1 VTKYLVVLL
10 WPAGLAVIIGLALVP
25 ARRNPQQ
32 VPAIAN
38 TARPRSQSAPGS
50 HKAPGDGFLGAQ
62 WAMSLSRML
71 ILIAIG
77 AVVVYGVMALLG
89 VPVVHYGLAVDRPIY
104 NWTASHQVHSWAAV
118 MQRATKI
125 GDTWTC
131 WGAACAAAV
140 CLAVSWRTNRWL
152 PPVVLAAIVVVDHYV
167 TLALRHTFHRLGPPD
182 SPFGTYPSGGCDR
195 VISVYGLIAY
205 LLWREFSGKPQPAI
219 WAGAIVTALGFN
231 EAYSRIY
238 LTMHWFTDAL
248 SGLFYGGLLLIVFIT
263 AIRLVAGPAP
273 AGQRDGGRCQAQVP
287 AVTTRTTQLTVSLS

>member
-1 VTKYLVVLL
+1 MTKYLVVLL
-10 WPAGLAVIIGLALVP
+10 WPAGLAVIIGLALVL

-32 VPAIAN
+32 APAIAH
-38 TARPRSQSAPGS
+38 TARPRLQSAPGS
-50 HKAPGDGFLGAQ
+50 HKAPGDGFPGAQ
-62 WAMSLSRML
+62 RAMSLSRML

-77 AVVVYGVMALLG
+77 AVAVYGVMALLG
-89 VPVVHYGLAVDRPIY
+89 VPVVHHGLAVDRPIY

-152 PPVVLAAIVVVDHYV
+152 PPVALAAIIGVDHYV

-182 SPFGTYPSGGCDR
+182 SPFGTYPSGGCGR
-195 VISVYGLIAY
+195 VISFYGLIAY
-205 LLWREFSGKPQPAI
+205 LLWREFSGKREMAI
-219 WAGAIVTALGFN
+219 GAGAIVTALGFT

-248 SGLFYGGLLLIVFIT
+248 SGLLYGGLLLAVFIA
-263 AIRLVAGPAP
+263 AIRLVAGPSP
-273 AGQRDGGRCQAQVP
+273 AGQRDGGRRQARVP